1 MMRGIV
7 KERLTFPEKYR
18 GDFLYHAIEDM
29 KTEKFLTEDFIVQL
43 IFGILFGTFEPI
55 SAVVVLTFKLLS
67 EHPST
72 LEELTVRIDSDS
84 FIEKLV
90 GPSCCL
96 VFNHFVAFLTKDP
109 FFRRNTKKSFETE
122 RMQIPHSHGMNTSR

>member
-18 GDFLYHAIEDM
+18 GDFLDHAIEDM

-43 IFGILFGTFEPI
+43 MFGILFGTFEPI

-84 FIEKLV
+84 FIEKLM
-90 GPSCCL
+90 GRSSCL
-96 VFNHFVAFLTKDP
+96 VFNHVIAFLTKDH
-109 FFRRNTKKSFETE
+109 FSGGT
-122 RMQIPHSHGMNTSR
+122 